1 MPVFEGYPTMSLEP
15 ELTPGWGAGAAT
27 FFRGGFRMK
36 TGVRADRIF
45 PRAPRFLGRSRHYR
59 SDRPDPKA
67 PV

>member
-27 FFRGGFRMK
+27 FFCGGIRMK
-36 TGVRADRIF
+36 TGAWADRIF
-45 PRAPRFLGRSRHYR
+45 PRAPRFLGRSQHCR
-59 SDRPDPKA
+59 SDRADPKK